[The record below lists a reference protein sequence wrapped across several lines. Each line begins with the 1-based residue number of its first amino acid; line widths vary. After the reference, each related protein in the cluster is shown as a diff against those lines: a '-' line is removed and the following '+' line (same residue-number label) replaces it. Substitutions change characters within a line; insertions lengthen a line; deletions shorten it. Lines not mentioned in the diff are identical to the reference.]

1 MLNLLPSDIKKS
13 YKYAKQNVLLKKWI
27 VFFVLAIFGI
37 GVILSYGLFTISKNS
52 NSYNSQI
59 NSLNKQ
65 LASEQ
70 LSSVKMQVVNISSS
84 LNLTIKVLS
93 NEILFSK
100 LIQQIG
106 AVMPSGAVLTGL
118 NIDQIQGGITL
129 SASSTNYQT
138 ATQTQVNLSSP
149 TNGIFSKVDIINISC
164 SGQGASSN
172 STYPCSIELR
182 ALFNTKNQFLF
193 INQGNIK

>member
-1 MLNLLPSDIKKS
+1 MLNLLPPDIKKS
-13 YKYAKQNVLLKKWI
+13 YKYAKQNVILRQWI

-52 NSYNSQI
+52 NSYNNQI

-65 LASEQ
+65 LASEH
-70 LSSVKMQVVNISSS
+70 LSSVKMQVVNISNS
-84 LNLTIKVLS
+84 LNLAIKVLS

-106 AVMPSGAVLTGL
+106 AAMPSGSVLTGL

-129 SASSTNYQT
+129 SASSTDYQT

-149 TNGIFSKVDIINISC
+149 ANGIFSKVDIVNISC

-172 STYPCSIELR
+172 SNYPCSIELR
-182 ALFNTKNQFLF
+182 ALFNTNNQFLF
-193 INQGNIK
+193 INQGNTK